1 MMQMI
6 KSLTRLVLSYAL
18 LSLPLLGLAK
28 VIYVDGDLFDT
39 DSGDGSSWETA
50 FSSLHVALNNA
61 TSGDEIW
68 LKEGTY
74 SCDDYPHSSHDT
86 DRTITFSVGDGVA
99 IYGGF
104 LGTETARTQA
114 DPTENLTLIEGRLG
128 VSAVYH
134 VLTCGDNVTLDGLI
148 IFSGQADGPPPHDKA
163 GAIALTSSTNSITL
177 NRCWIRDNV
186 ATNGGVTAGGNWTVS
201 NCSFIDN
208 SASNNGGVA
217 HEGTWTVSDST
228 FEGNSASNGGVFYQ
242 ANWNVDGCSFK
253 SNFAFGPNGTIDWP
267 DEVALRGAGGV
278 AVSVNTSNKN
288 TAVAKNTLFQGN
300 AADIAGVA
308 GIFQVGVDP
317 DTAGN
322 NLDTLVLNIENCYF
336 IDNYAFEAGVGYSA
350 TWNVVQS
357 VFYDNDSI
365 GWAGVAVGG
374 IWTVD
379 MCTFTKNGIGFSEP
393 RDGKTAV
400 VDPRGFAK
408 WIIRN
413 SVFDDEYFVPQRN
426 LTLSYEDPNTTE
438 RAKMLLSKVV
448 YERNAA
454 DLQSHFS
461 NLVTDD
467 PNTPEVESYF
477 PEGTS
482 FSDHVINDNTASP
495 FLDVDNLLGPDG
507 QLATLDDGLRLREN
521 TPAEN
526 QVHYINLPWLT
537 SGEPLLY
544 DITGTDRGLA
554 DFSNSQFPEVVADL
568 GAYEGSAITITL
580 NTNTAHA
587 TTSPSGATNWVRYL
601 ELDVSTSQ
609 NSTTS
614 PMVFSQWNPSDA
626 SQVEIA
632 YPNALFTPVIP
643 TQSLTLTA
651 HYVND
656 TRDSDGDGLTNYD
669 EIVIHGTDKSKADTS
684 GDGIRDNV
692 ALSAGLDPT
701 TAYTAL
707 VAEAR
712 RGLVDLRPGSTL
724 ITRDSEGKLNLSLQI
739 ERSTD
744 LTNWS
749 TDQANAVSKELTPN
763 SDTEFYRFRMD

>member
-1 MMQMI
+1 MI
-6 KSLTRLVLSYAL
+6 HKLTPLKPLVLSYL
-18 LSLPLLGLAK
+18 ILSIPLTVWAK
-28 VIYVDGDLFDT
+28 VIYVDSDLLAP
-39 DSGDGSSWETA
+39 DSRDGSSWENA
-50 FSSLHVALNNA
+50 YSSLHSALQNA
-61 TSGDEIW
+61 SAGDEIW
-68 LKEGTY
+68 LKEGRY
-74 SCDDYPHSSHDT
+74 ECEDYPYSYWDT
-86 DRTITFSVGDGVA
+86 DRTITFTVPDGVS

-104 LGTETARTQA
+104 DGTETQRSQA
-114 DPTENLTLIEGRLG
+114 DPSVNLTSIVGDLG
-128 VSAVYH
+128 TTKVYH

-148 IFSGQADGPPPHDKA
+148 IFSGQADGSAPHDKA
-163 GAIALTSSTNSITL
+163 GAIALTSSTNRITL
-177 NRCWIRDNV
+177 NNCWIRDNF

-201 NCSFIDN
+201 NCSFVDN
-208 SASNNGGVA
+208 TASNNGDVS
-217 HEGTWTVSDST
+217 HEGTWIVTDST
-228 FEGNSASNGGVFYQ
+228 FEGNTASNGGVFYQ

-278 AVSVNTSNKN
+278 AVSVNTTKKN
-288 TAVAKNTLFQGN
+288 TAIAENTLFQGN
-300 AADIAGVA
+300 GADIAGVA

-317 DTAGN
+317 DTPGN

-350 TWNVVQS
+350 TWNVIQS
-357 VFYDNDSI
+357 VFYDNDSV

-400 VDPRGFAK
+400 VDPSGFAR
-408 WIIRN
+408 WTVRN
-413 SVFDDEYFVPQRN
+413 SVFDDEYFVPHRN
-426 LTLSYEDPNTTE
+426 LRLSYADPNTTD
-438 RAKMLLSKVV
+438 RAKMLLSRIV
-448 YERNAA
+448 YERNAT
-454 DLQSHFS
+454 DLQSHF
-461 NLVTDD
+461 NALVTDD
-467 PNTPEVESYF
+467 PNTQEVESYF
-477 PEGTS
+477 PQGTT

-495 FLDVDNLLGPDG
+495 FLDVDDVLGPDG
-507 QLATLDDGLRLREN
+507 KLATLDDGLRLREN
-521 TPAEN
+521 SPAED
-526 QVHYINLPWLT
+526 QVHYMNLPWLT

-544 DITGTDRGLA
+544 DIIGNDRGLA
-554 DFSNSQFPEVVADL
+554 DFSNSQFPTIVADL

-580 NTNTAHA
+580 NADTGYA

-601 ELDVSTSQ
+601 QLDVSTAQ
-609 NSTTS
+609 DNTTS
-614 PMVFSQWNPSDA
+614 PMVFSEWNPSDA

-632 YPNALFTPVIP
+632 YPNSTFTAVIP

-651 HYVND
+651 HYVPD

-669 EIVIHGTDKSKADTS
+669 EIVVHGTSKVKADTS
-684 GDGIRDNV
+684 GDGIRDNI

-701 TAYTAL
+701 NAYTAL

-749 TDQANAVSKELTPN
+749 TDQADTVSKELNPN
-763 SDTEFYRFRMD
+763 SDAEFYRFRMD